1 MVQKANS
8 ISDTVVS
15 GNTRDVASSIDSLNS
30 EDVQSFAGSVDN
42 ASIGTDNPKSIT
54 STLSRVETAMS
65 EVLKVRSLR
74 QTVTNA
80 RDDNEITARNE
91 EHARKS
97 TLGRILTHPD
107 ISDAMRVAT
116 HTGGSIAEKLADVR
130 PEDERAVRE
139 ITSKAEEASE
149 TEQGLV
155 EKGEEEEKKYPPV
168 DRGYAWVICATELLM
183 IITTWGATTAFG
195 IFIAFWLN
203 DGTFDGAD
211 PMNYA
216 LSSSIAIFL
225 AQALAP
231 VAMIT
236 QSMIGLKVTIAL
248 GTAVNFAGYLLCSFC
263 TKLWQLYCTQGVL
276 VGVGFAFIFNPS
288 IVILSSWFVKYRAI
302 SSGVTICGAGIGGVA
317 FALGSQA
324 LINLKHDYR
333 WAMRM
338 IAIVTL
344 GLNCFVVC
352 FLKERV
358 PPKRERTKKYF
369 KLQVRTILNYRT
381 MLHWQIIAITFWFA
395 MAIVSYIV
403 ITFSLASFATFIGLS
418 ETQGSYV
425 TGIFNGCQA
434 IGRPLLGICGDRFG
448 RINTA
453 LAGNVIVIILI
464 FAFFVNCNNSA
475 TLISFS
481 IVSGLVTGWS
491 QLLNQAIMP
500 DAVPM
505 AEYPSV
511 WSYENII
518 VGCFCLFS
526 EVVALKLR
534 DLSSSMPFLK
544 AQLFA
549 GFMVVGSLIC
559 LIPVREWKI
568 RQMIESRLEDAKDEL
583 ETIQSSADP
592 EKNREDF
599 DLLAARIQRYQGFLT
614 KSAHGYLHRLF
625 YPVKA

>member
-1 MVQKANS
+1 MVQQANRNLGKVAS
-8 ISDTVVS
+8 QGSDDAV
-15 GNTRDVASSIDSLNS
+15 SSIDSLNS
-30 EDVQSFAGSVDN
+30 EDVQSFNGSVDN
-42 ASIGTDNPKSIT
+42 NTVESNNVKSIT

-65 EVLKVRSLR
+65 QVLRVKSLK
-74 QTVTNA
+74 QTVTDA

-91 EHARKS
+91 EQARRT

-116 HTGGSIAEKLADVR
+116 HTGGSIAEKLASVR
-130 PEDERAVRE
+130 PDGERAVRE
-139 ITSKAEEASE
+139 ITSKAEEVSE
-149 TEQGLV
+149 IEQGLI
-155 EKGEEEEKKYPPV
+155 EKEEEEKKYPPP
-168 DRGYAWVICATELLM
+168 DKGYAWVICVTELFM
-183 IITTWGATTAFG
+183 IITTWGATTSYG
-195 IFIAFWLN
+195 VFISISLN
-203 DGTFDGAD
+203 NNTFAGAD

-216 LSSSIAIFL
+216 LASSIAICL
-225 AQALAP
+225 AQALSP

-236 QSMIGLKVTIAL
+236 QNMIGLNITIAM
-248 GTAVNFAGYLLCSFC
+248 GTIINFAGYMLCSFC
-263 TKLWQLYCTQGVL
+263 TELWQLYCTLGL
-276 VGVGFAFIFNPS
+276 MVGTGFAFIFNPS

-317 FALGSQA
+317 FALGAQD
-324 LINLKHDYR
+324 LINLESDYR

-344 GLNCFVVC
+344 CLNCFVVV
-352 FLKERV
+352 LMRERV
-358 PPKRERTKKYF
+358 PVKREVSRKSF
-369 KLQVRTILNYRT
+369 KLQLKTILNYRT
-381 MLHWQIIAITFWFA
+381 MLHWPIIAITFWFG

-418 ETQGSYV
+418 ETQGSHV

-434 IGRPLLGICGDRFG
+434 IGRPIIGICGDRYG
-448 RINTA
+448 KINTA
-453 LAGNVIVIILI
+453 LIGNVIVIILI
-464 FAFFVNCNNSA
+464 FAFFVNCDNSA
-475 TLISFS
+475 TLIGFA

-544 AQLFA
+544 AQIFS
-549 GFMVVGSLIC
+549 GFMVLGSL
-559 LIPVREWKI
+559 LFMIPVREWKI
-568 RQMIESRLEDAKDEL
+568 RQMIDSRLEDAKDRMEA
-583 ETIQSSADP
+583 IQMTSDP
-592 EKNREDF
+592 EKSRESLD
-599 DLLAARIQRYQGFLT
+599 AVSVRIERYQSLLT
-614 KSAHGYLHRLF
+614 KSSRGYLRRLF